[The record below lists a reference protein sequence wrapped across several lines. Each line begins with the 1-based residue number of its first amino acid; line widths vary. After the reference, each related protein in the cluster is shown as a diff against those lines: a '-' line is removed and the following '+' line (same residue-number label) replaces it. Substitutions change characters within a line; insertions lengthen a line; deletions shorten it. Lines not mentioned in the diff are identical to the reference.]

1 MIDFIEYALYNVNKL
16 SKKGEGIMALTKE
29 DLLSISYLLDVKLDA
44 KLADKLRPVEEGISD
59 IKSGIE
65 RLEVRV
71 GRLEER
77 MDGLEARMDSL
88 EERVDSLETK
98 VNDLEVRVGS
108 LETEVGKLG
117 AKVEE
122 LDTKVTELDAKVTEL
137 DTKVTELD
145 EKVDTF
151 GVQVRLTR
159 LEMENTIGP
168 QIQLL
173 SENYVP
179 AAKRYEKASDQIDEM
194 QSDIDI
200 MKHTLIK
207 HSEVLQRLA

>member
-1 MIDFIEYALYNVNKL
+1 
-16 SKKGEGIMALTKE
+16 MALTKE
-29 DLLSISYLLDVKLDA
+29 DLLSISYLLDVKLDE
-44 KLADKLRPVEEGISD
+44 KLAAKLRPVEEGISD

-77 MDGLEARMDSL
+77 MDR
-88 EERVDSLETK
+88 
-98 VNDLEVRVGS
+98 LEVRVDR
-108 LETEVGKLG
+108 LEAEVGAL
-117 AKVEE
+117 KVKVAELDE
-122 LDTKVTELDAKVTEL
+122 KVTDLDTKVTELD
-137 DTKVTELD
+137 TKVAELD

-151 GVQVRLTR
+151 GAQVRLTR
-159 LEMENTIGP
+159 LEMENIIVP

-179 AAKRYEKASDQIDEM
+179 AAKRYEKASGQIDEM

-200 MKHTLIK
+200 MKHTITR

>member
-1 MIDFIEYALYNVNKL
+1 
-16 SKKGEGIMALTKE
+16 MALTKE
-29 DLLSISYLLDVKLDA
+29 DLLSISYLLDVKLDE
-44 KLADKLRPVEEGISD
+44 KLAAKLRPVEEGISD

-77 MDGLEARMDSL
+77 MDR
-88 EERVDSLETK
+88 
-98 VNDLEVRVGS
+98 LEVRVDR
-108 LETEVGKLG
+108 LEAEVGAL
-117 AKVEE
+117 KVKVAE
-122 LDTKVTELDAKVTEL
+122 LDEKVTEL

-145 EKVDTF
+145 TKVAELDEKVDTF
-151 GVQVRLTR
+151 GAQVRLTR
-159 LEMENTIGP
+159 LEMENIIVP

-179 AAKRYEKASDQIDEM
+179 AAKRYEKASGQIDEM

-200 MKHTLIK
+200 MKHTITR

>member
-1 MIDFIEYALYNVNKL
+1 
-16 SKKGEGIMALTKE
+16 MALTKE
-29 DLLSISYLLDVKLDA
+29 DLLSISYLLDVKLDE
-44 KLADKLRPVEEGISD
+44 KLAAKLRPVEEGISD

-65 RLEVRV
+65 RLEIRV

-77 MDGLEARMDSL
+77 MDR
-88 EERVDSLETK
+88 
-98 VNDLEVRVGS
+98 LEVRVDR
-108 LETEVGKLG
+108 LEAEVGAL
-117 AKVEE
+117 KVKVAE
-122 LDTKVTELDAKVTEL
+122 LDTKVTEL

-145 EKVDTF
+145 LKVAELGTKVTGLDTKVAELDEKVDTF
-151 GVQVRLTR
+151 GAQVRLTR
-159 LEMENTIGP
+159 LEMENIIVP

-179 AAKRYEKASDQIDEM
+179 AAKRYEKASGQIDDM

-200 MKHTLIK
+200 MKHTITR

>member
-1 MIDFIEYALYNVNKL
+1 MSINYQRK
-16 SKKGEGIMALTKE
+16 EGAPMALTKE
-29 DLLSISYLLDVKLDA
+29 DLLSISYLLDVKLDE
-44 KLADKLRPVEEGISD
+44 KLAAKLRPVEEGISD

-77 MDGLEARMDSL
+77 MDR
-88 EERVDSLETK
+88 
-98 VNDLEVRVGS
+98 LEVRVDR
-108 LETEVGKLG
+108 LEAEVGAL
-117 AKVEE
+117 KVKVAE
-122 LDTKVTELDAKVTEL
+122 LDEKVTEL

-145 EKVDTF
+145 TKVAELDEKVDTF
-151 GVQVRLTR
+151 GAQVRLTR
-159 LEMENTIGP
+159 LEMENIIVP

-179 AAKRYEKASDQIDEM
+179 AAKRYEKASGQIDEM

-200 MKHTLIK
+200 MKHTITR

>member
-1 MIDFIEYALYNVNKL
+1 
-16 SKKGEGIMALTKE
+16 MALTKE
-29 DLLSISYLLDVKLDA
+29 DLLSISYLLDVKLDE
-44 KLADKLRPVEEGISD
+44 KLAAKLRPVEEGISD
-59 IKSGIE
+59 ITSGIE

-77 MDGLEARMDSL
+77 MDR
-88 EERVDSLETK
+88 
-98 VNDLEVRVGS
+98 LEVRVDR
-108 LETEVGKLG
+108 LEAEVGAL
-117 AKVEE
+117 KVKVAE
-122 LDTKVTELDAKVTEL
+122 LDEKVTEL

-145 EKVDTF
+145 TKVAELDEKVDTF
-151 GVQVRLTR
+151 GAQVRLTR
-159 LEMENTIGP
+159 LEMENIIVP

-179 AAKRYEKASDQIDEM
+179 AAKRYEKASGQIDEM

-200 MKHTLIK
+200 MKHTITR

>member
-1 MIDFIEYALYNVNKL
+1 
-16 SKKGEGIMALTKE
+16 MALTKE
-29 DLLSISYLLDVKLDA
+29 DLLSISYLLDVKLDE
-44 KLADKLRPVEEGISD
+44 KLAAKLRPVEEGISD

-77 MDGLEARMDSL
+77 MDR
-88 EERVDSLETK
+88 
-98 VNDLEVRVGS
+98 LEVRVDR
-108 LETEVGKLG
+108 LEAEVGAL
-117 AKVEE
+117 KVKVAE
-122 LDTKVTELDAKVTEL
+122 LDEKVTEL

-145 EKVDTF
+145 TKVAELDEKVDTF
-151 GVQVRLTR
+151 GAQVRLTR
-159 LEMENTIGP
+159 LEMENIIVP

-179 AAKRYEKASDQIDEM
+179 AAKRYEKASGQIDEM

-200 MKHTLIK
+200 MKHTIPR

>member
-1 MIDFIEYALYNVNKL
+1 
-16 SKKGEGIMALTKE
+16 MALTKE
-29 DLLSISYLLDVKLDA
+29 DLLSISYLLDVKLDE
-44 KLADKLRPVEEGISD
+44 KLAAKLRPVEEGISD

-77 MDGLEARMDSL
+77 MDR
-88 EERVDSLETK
+88 
-98 VNDLEVRVGS
+98 LEVRVDR
-108 LETEVGKLG
+108 LEAEVGAL
-117 AKVEE
+117 KVKVAE
-122 LDTKVTELDAKVTEL
+122 LDEKVTEL

-145 EKVDTF
+145 TKVTELDTKVAELDEKVDTF
-151 GVQVRLTR
+151 GAQVRLTR
-159 LEMENTIGP
+159 LEMENIIVP

-179 AAKRYEKASDQIDEM
+179 AAKRYEKASGQIDEM

-200 MKHTLIK
+200 MKHTITR

>member
-1 MIDFIEYALYNVNKL
+1 
-16 SKKGEGIMALTKE
+16 MALTKE
-29 DLLSISYLLDVKLDA
+29 DLLSISYLLDVKLDE
-44 KLADKLRPVEEGISD
+44 KLAAKLRPVEEGISD

-65 RLEVRV
+65 RLEIRV

-77 MDGLEARMDSL
+77 MDR
-88 EERVDSLETK
+88 
-98 VNDLEVRVGS
+98 LEVRVDR
-108 LETEVGKLG
+108 LEAEVGAL
-117 AKVEE
+117 KVKVAE
-122 LDTKVTELDAKVTEL
+122 LDTKVTELDLKVAELGTKVTGL
-137 DTKVTELD
+137 DTKVAELD

-151 GVQVRLTR
+151 GAQVRLTR
-159 LEMENTIGP
+159 LEMENIIVP

-179 AAKRYEKASDQIDEM
+179 AAKRYEKASGQIDDM

-200 MKHTLIK
+200 MKHTITR

>member
-1 MIDFIEYALYNVNKL
+1 
-16 SKKGEGIMALTKE
+16 MALTKE
-29 DLLSISYLLDVKLDA
+29 DLLSISYLLDVKLDE
-44 KLADKLRPVEEGISD
+44 KLAAKLRPVEEGISD

-77 MDGLEARMDSL
+77 MDR
-88 EERVDSLETK
+88 
-98 VNDLEVRVGS
+98 LEVRVDR
-108 LETEVGKLG
+108 LEAEVGAL
-117 AKVEE
+117 KVKVAE
-122 LDTKVTELDAKVTEL
+122 LDEKATEL

-145 EKVDTF
+145 TKVAELDEKVDTF
-151 GVQVRLTR
+151 GAQVRLTR
-159 LEMENTIGP
+159 LEMENIIVP

-179 AAKRYEKASDQIDEM
+179 AAKRYEKASGQIDEM

-200 MKHTLIK
+200 MKHTITR

>member
-1 MIDFIEYALYNVNKL
+1 MFAPAH
-16 SKKGEGIMALTKE
+16 IMRM
-29 DLLSISYLLDVKLDA
+29 LDVKLDE
-44 KLADKLRPVEEGISD
+44 KLAAKLRPVEEGISD

-77 MDGLEARMDSL
+77 MDR
-88 EERVDSLETK
+88 
-98 VNDLEVRVGS
+98 LEVRVDR
-108 LETEVGKLG
+108 LEAEVGAL
-117 AKVEE
+117 KVKVAE
-122 LDTKVTELDAKVTEL
+122 LDEKVTEL

-145 EKVDTF
+145 TKVAELDEKVDTF
-151 GVQVRLTR
+151 GAQVRLTR
-159 LEMENTIGP
+159 LEMENIIVP

-179 AAKRYEKASDQIDEM
+179 AAKRYEKASGQIDEM

-200 MKHTLIK
+200 MKHTITR

>member
-1 MIDFIEYALYNVNKL
+1 
-16 SKKGEGIMALTKE
+16 MALTKE
-29 DLLSISYLLDVKLDA
+29 DLLSISYLLDVKLDE
-44 KLADKLRPVEEGISD
+44 KLAAKLRPVEEGISD

-77 MDGLEARMDSL
+77 MDR
-88 EERVDSLETK
+88 
-98 VNDLEVRVGS
+98 LEVRVDR
-108 LETEVGKLG
+108 LEAEVGAL
-117 AKVEE
+117 KVKVAE
-122 LDTKVTELDAKVTEL
+122 LDEKVTEL

-145 EKVDTF
+145 LKVAELGTKVTELDIKVTELDTKVAELDEKVDTF
-151 GVQVRLTR
+151 GAQVRLTR
-159 LEMENTIGP
+159 LEMENIIVP
-168 QIQLL
+168 QIQLW

-179 AAKRYEKASDQIDEM
+179 AAKRYEKASGQIDEM

-200 MKHTLIK
+200 MKHTITR

>member
-1 MIDFIEYALYNVNKL
+1 
-16 SKKGEGIMALTKE
+16 MALTKE
-29 DLLSISYLLDVKLDA
+29 DLLSISYLLDVKLDE
-44 KLADKLRPVEEGISD
+44 KLAAKLRPVEDGISD

-77 MDGLEARMDSL
+77 MDR
-88 EERVDSLETK
+88 
-98 VNDLEVRVGS
+98 LEVRVDR
-108 LETEVGKLG
+108 LEAEVGAL
-117 AKVEE
+117 KVKVAE
-122 LDTKVTELDAKVTEL
+122 LDEKVTEL

-145 EKVDTF
+145 TKVAELDEKVDTF
-151 GVQVRLTR
+151 GAQVRLTR
-159 LEMENTIGP
+159 LEMENIIVP

-179 AAKRYEKASDQIDEM
+179 AAKRYEKASGQIDEM

-200 MKHTLIK
+200 MKHTITR